1 MKPGA
6 ERVVDILH
14 EAGVEVVFGIP
25 SIHNIRLY
33 EALRKRPSIRHIL
46 CRQEAGAA
54 HMADG
59 YARAAG
65 RPGVVVTSTGP
76 GAGYTVPALLEAL
89 GSLSPVVMITTN
101 IKSSK
106 IGKGIGTLH
115 ELDRQDRIFQ
125 GITKETFVARSP
137 EDVVPKTRQALR
149 AALSGRP
156 GPVYLELPTDLL
168 DRQVPGGEHGPD
180 TDSLFAP
187 PGDASELARA
197 VDLLNSSSR
206 PVLLVGTG
214 AVRAGMARE
223 VKALAE
229 ELAAPVI
236 TTVPAKGIL
245 PEDHPLAFGNAAR
258 RGAVR
263 RMIQSADVVL
273 ALGTRLREVDTKR
286 RGITLPRLIHVDW
299 DEQWIGR
306 NFPPHVA
313 LTGDIVAL
321 ARSLLGGVA
330 EGGGGRAGWAEAFG
344 RESAQEQEEI
354 RRLREVSYLDALR
367 AAIPR
372 DGVLVADNT
381 ILGYWAEYFYPSHF
395 PGGLVPAKGSAVI
408 GFAFAAAAG
417 VKLALPERPVAALI
431 GDGGFLYSAQELA
444 TCVRHGIGF
453 PVVVVN
459 DGAYGII
466 GQLQEGAYGTAFESD
481 LVNPDF
487 CALAR
492 AFGVSSVRVESPDE
506 LGREVRE
513 SIASGEVRL
522 VELRATFPASPFAR
536 Y

>member
-286 RGITLPRLIHVDW
+286 RGITLPRLP
-299 DEQWIGR
+299 
-306 NFPPHVA
+306 NTLPN
-313 LTGDIVAL
+313 LT
-321 ARSLLGGVA
+321 
-330 EGGGGRAGWAEAFG
+330 
-344 RESAQEQEEI
+344 EI
-354 RRLREVSYLDALR
+354 NL
-367 AAIPR
+367 
-372 DGVLVADNT
+372 
-381 ILGYWAEYFYPSHF
+381 H
-395 PGGLVPAKGSAVI
+395 
-408 GFAFAAAAG
+408 
-417 VKLALPERPVAALI
+417 
-431 GDGGFLYSAQELA
+431 
-444 TCVRHGIGF
+444 
-453 PVVVVN
+453 
-459 DGAYGII
+459 
-466 GQLQEGAYGTAFESD
+466 
-481 LVNPDF
+481 
-487 CALAR
+487 
-492 AFGVSSVRVESPDE
+492 SP
-506 LGREVRE
+506 
-513 SIASGEVRL
+513 
-522 VELRATFPASPFAR
+522 
-536 Y
+536 